1 MLARSFDLSQCSV
14 LLDWRACPQLEA
26 QRRLTDVQTK
36 QNRVKVPLPSAGLRF
51 LISGKSVSYHRT
63 RTSCGLPVLHGGSF
77 VCLCCAPCVSLASKV
92 FAPHSLDVRLP
103 RKRPVQPARSAG
115 ARNPNGST
123 SVHART
129 LKALQH
135 QYAHDKLLFR
145 ALPQP
150 VRGGCYRTWVT
161 MSRGIPARADNDVA
175 WDSTVRLPRCRD
187 AWALGHDRP
196 QLCRRTAQRPGRSS
210 IRTHAP
216 KTLVAAAAKGSA
228 IDWRRIRCR
237 GKGAY
242 PKGRRARGLV
252 RTPT

>member
-1 MLARSFDLSQCSV
+1 MEVRVCGCFVRHASAWRARSSRRTASTCGCHGSDQCSRH
-14 LLDWRACPQLEA
+14 DRRAHATLTA
-26 QRRLTDVQTK
+26 ARASMRARSRRSSTNT
-36 QNRVKVPLPSAGLRF
+36 RTTSCCSAHCRSRYAGDAISHGLRC
-51 LISGKSVSYHRT
+51 H
-63 RTSCGLPVLHGGSF
+63 
-77 VCLCCAPCVSLASKV
+77 
-92 FAPHSLDVRLP
+92 
-103 RKRPVQPARSAG
+103 
-115 ARNPNGST
+115 
-123 SVHART
+123 
-129 LKALQH
+129 
-135 QYAHDKLLFR
+135 
-145 ALPQP
+145 
-150 VRGGCYRTWVT
+150 
-161 MSRGIPARADNDVA
+161 SRGIPARADNDVA